1 MYRFQP
7 ETDYARFDKFVEDHH
22 GQYQQCSL
30 WPKVK
35 TGWNSHFYAGYE
47 GDEMVLT
54 CLVLERQLPL
64 AGKLWYIPYG
74 TVSDYA
80 NAELQKEFAEYIKGE
95 MKAHKAFCTII
106 DPPVELRVDGEEK
119 PEGRAAHELLTSIG
133 YELNTDLDSYTYKHP
148 VQTMIPLHDENGN
161 MIPANKILK
170 GCEKGVRY
178 SVRVGN
184 SRGLTSK
191 RYTWDD
197 IEKNPELLE
206 EFILCMN
213 DTSERNSFTHRDTEY
228 LTTLISVL
236 KDYTDITTV
245 YYDKGLDTKLQN
257 ERLAEREK
265 KVKALE
271 TAPEKKIKGLKNDI
285 QTIDNNT
292 KNYNERMEETK
303 DYPADAVIPV
313 GSGLTIRYGGFA
325 SCVFG
330 GSRNLVRNQTRSSHY
345 LNYLR
350 ICESIEE
357 GMDFHDLGYVLCDNP
372 KEPGPGGVLGKCEPR
387 ENFVGISSFKQSF
400 GAKYTEYI
408 GEYVLKGS
416 KFRYWIYKNLMPFAK
431 HVKMKTI
438 FFFKRGKND

>member
-7 ETDYARFDKFVEDHH
+7 ETDFAAFDQFVRDHH

-35 TGWNSHFYAGYE
+35 TGWASHLYSGFE
-47 GDEMVLT
+47 GDTRVLT
-54 CLVLERQLPL
+54 CLVLERKLPL

-80 NAELQKEFAEYIKGE
+80 NEELQREFAAFIKGE
-95 MKAHKAFCTII
+95 MKAAGAFCTII
-106 DPPVELRVDGEEK
+106 DPPVELRVDGERQEAGTK
-119 PEGRAAHELLTSIG
+119 AHKLLTELG

-148 VQTMIPLHDENGN
+148 VQTMIPLRDENGDL
-161 MIPANKILK
+161 IPANKILK

-191 RYTWDD
+191 RYTWED

-213 DTSERNSFTHRDTEY
+213 DTSERNSFTHRDTDY
-228 LTTLISVL
+228 LTTLLSVL

-245 YYDKGLDTKLQN
+245 YYDKGADTKLQK

-303 DYPADAVIPV
+303 DYPDDAVIPV
-313 GSGLTIRYGGFA
+313 GSGLTIRYGGYA

-350 ICESIEE
+350 ICESIDE

-372 KEPGPGGVLGKCEPR
+372 KTKEPDGALGPCEPR
-387 ENFVGISSFKQSF
+387 ENFVGINSFKLSF
-400 GAKYTEYI
+400 GAHYTEYI
-408 GEYVLKGS
+408 GEYILKGNR
-416 KFRYWIYKNLMPFAK
+416 FRYWVYKNLMPLAK
-431 HVKMKTI
+431 HIKMKTI
-438 FFFKRGKND
+438 FFFKRGKNS